1 MIGIGIMSGSSL
13 DGLDI
18 VAVEF
23 IEDKELSWKILAHA
37 TMALKES
44 IADRLSRILKL
55 STQSVF
61 ELQSDYTLYIGQVTS
76 TFLQSNKLN
85 PSYASVHG
93 HTVMHSPEYKSSWQL
108 LNGGLLATTI
118 DCPVV
123 CDFRNQDMGL
133 GGQGTPMAV
142 IVDRDLYPGYDYYI
156 NLGGIANISY
166 QKDNRWIAYD
176 LFPFNQVLN
185 YYAKK
190 LGKPYDKDGS
200 IAAQG
205 IVNQKL
211 LQQLHSE
218 PYITS
223 LHPKSIDNS
232 WVMDYWIEKID
243 AYNLSVADTMR
254 TYIEFAV
261 HHIST
266 IIPADSKILWTGGGV
281 HNKFFMRTTDS
292 NGLYSQIPDSSII
305 DYKEAVLIAYAAYL
319 RLHEK
324 INFISSATGAERDVV
339 GGGVYLA

>member
-23 IEDKELSWKILAHA
+23 NEDKELSWKIMAHA
-37 TMALKES
+37 TLALKES
-44 IADRLSRILKL
+44 IADRLSKILKL

-61 ELQSDYTLYIGQVTS
+61 ELQSDYTLYIAKVTS
-76 TFLQSNKLN
+76 AFLQSNKIN
-85 PSYASVHG
+85 PTYVSVHG
-93 HTVMHSPEYKSSWQL
+93 HTVMHSPKYRSSWQL

-118 DCPVV
+118 DYPVV

-142 IVDRDLYPGYDYYI
+142 IADRDLYPGYDYYI

-166 QKDNRWIAYD
+166 QNDNLWIAYD

-190 LGKPYDKDGS
+190 LSKPYDKDGA

-211 LQQLHSE
+211 LQQLNSE
-218 PYITS
+218 PYIS
-223 LHPKSIDNS
+223 SPPPKSIDNS

-243 AYNLSVADTMR
+243 AYNLSTADAMR
-254 TYIEFAV
+254 SYIEFAV
-261 HHIST
+261 HHVSS

-281 HNKFFMRTTDS
+281 HNKFFMRTIDS
-292 NGLYSQIPDSSII
+292 NGLYSNIPDSSII

-319 RLHEK
+319 RWQEK
-324 INFISSATGAERDVV
+324 SNFISSATGAERDVV